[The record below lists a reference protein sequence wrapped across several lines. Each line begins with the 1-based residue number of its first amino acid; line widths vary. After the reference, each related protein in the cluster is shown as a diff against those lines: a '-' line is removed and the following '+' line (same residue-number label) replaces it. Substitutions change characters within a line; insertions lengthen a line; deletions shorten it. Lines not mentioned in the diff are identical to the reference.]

1 MTAHIARL
9 QADPPQAGPF
19 DDRRRERRFAA
30 RALASL
36 RSSRGE
42 SADIAIIDVS
52 THGCAVMA
60 RDGLL
65 RAGSFVTIGLGEN
78 PELAAIV
85 RWVRDGTAGMEF
97 LAPIPPDRAE
107 WHDLMEDPCA

>member
-1 MTAHIARL
+1 MTARIARL
-9 QADPPQAGPF
+9 EAAPPQAGPF

-30 RALASL
+30 RAQASL
-36 RSSRGE
+36 RSSKGDC
-42 SADIAIIDVS
+42 AQIAILDVS
-52 THGCAVMA
+52 THGCAIA
-60 RDGLL
+60 AQDSLL
-65 RAGSFVTIGLGEN
+65 RTGSFVSIGLGEN
-78 PELAAIV
+78 PALAAIV